1 VGADR
6 PLRFGCVARD
16 PAESRAAWL
25 ERVDRVEQDGYDVLL
40 VPDHL
45 GIWPPFSPLV
55 AAAEVTDRL
64 RFGTQVLNVEF
75 WNPVLLAREAAAVD
89 VLTDGRL
96 ELGFGAGHAED
107 EFSAVGIR
115 YPPGGERV
123 DHLADAVPLVRRLL
137 AGEEVTVDGS
147 YRLAKS
153 ATGLRTSQSRV
164 PVMVGG
170 NGDRVLEVAG
180 QHADI
185 ASLVGFTSGTGHGPR
200 ALSHFDWDGLAD
212 RIGHVRRAAAD
223 RADDIELS
231 VLVQAVVITDDR
243 TSTGAKVA
251 SSFQLS
257 PEAVLESPFV
267 MIGSS
272 DALVHH
278 VRRLRHDHGVSYIT
292 VFEQFAQSLA
302 RVIERLR

>member
-115 YPPGGERV
+115 YPSGGERV
-123 DHLADAVPLVRRLL
+123 DHLADAVP
-137 AGEEVTVDGS
+137 
-147 YRLAKS
+147 
-153 ATGLRTSQSRV
+153 
-164 PVMVGG
+164 
-170 NGDRVLEVAG
+170 
-180 QHADI
+180 
-185 ASLVGFTSGTGHGPR
+185 PR
-200 ALSHFDWDGLAD
+200 ARPVCG
-212 RIGHVRRAAAD
+212 RRRAGF
-223 RADDIELS
+223 R
-231 VLVQAVVITDDR
+231 
-243 TSTGAKVA
+243 
-251 SSFQLS
+251 
-257 PEAVLESPFV
+257 
-267 MIGSS
+267 
-272 DALVHH
+272 
-278 VRRLRHDHGVSYIT
+278 
-292 VFEQFAQSLA
+292 
-302 RVIERLR
+302 

>member
-1 VGADR
+1 MDADR

-25 ERVDRVEQDGYDVLL
+25 ERVERVDQAGFDVLL
-40 VPDHL
+40 LPDHL

-55 AAAEVTDRL
+55 AAAEVSDRL
-64 RFGTQVLNVEF
+64 RFGTQVLNLEF
-75 WNPVLLAREAAAVD
+75 WNPVLLAREVAAVD

-107 EFSAVGIR
+107 EFLAAGLR
-115 YPPGGERV
+115 YPPARERV
-123 DHLADAVPLVRRLL
+123 DRLAEAVPLVRRLL
-137 AGEEVTVDGS
+137 ADEEV
-147 YRLAKS
+147 
-153 ATGLRTSQSRV
+153 TGLRTAQDRV

-180 QHADI
+180 EYADI
-185 ASLVGFTSGTGHGPR
+185 SSFVGFTSGTGHRHR

-223 RADDIELS
+223 RDGDLELS

-243 TSTGAKVA
+243 AGTGEKVA
-251 SSFQLS
+251 SSFEVS
-257 PEAVLESPFV
+257 PEFVLESPFV
-267 MIGSS
+267 MIGSA
-272 DALVHH
+272 DALADH
-278 VRRLRHDHGVSYIT
+278 VRRLQHDHGVSYIT
-292 VFEQFAQSLA
+292 VFEPSSQSLA
-302 RVIERLR
+302 KVIERLR